1 MGFMRRKKNSPAE
14 GAYITVI
21 SQGTKLVGE
30 LTLDAKLHIDGV
42 FEGTIVSTSEVSIGA
57 SGFVKGT
64 LTAQKILVSGF
75 AQGDINCDC
84 LEVIGSG
91 KVFGDVT
98 CVDLVIEPGGRF
110 VGTSHIKDP
119 AGEQAALPDRSTT
132 ASSAPTANPPR
143 PRKLRPSRNP
153 PLSRRPPPRP
163 NRPSKPRPK
172 PPSPRSSRSRHRPR
186 APGAGARPT
195 ARPPQPPPPVPT
207 PPSPS
212 PPTARTRAAPTPLI
226 RW

>member
-21 SQGTKLVGE
+21 SQGSKLVGE
-30 LTLDAKLHIDGV
+30 LTLDAKLHVDGV
-42 FEGTIVSTSEVSIGA
+42 FEGAIVSTNEVSIGA

-64 LTAQKILVSGF
+64 VTAQKILVSGF
-75 AQGDINCDC
+75 AQGDIDCEC

-119 AGEQAALPDRSTT
+119 AGEHAALPDRSAT
-132 ASSAPTANPPR
+132 AQLASAGEKPARAEEPTSEAANAEPA
-143 PRKLRPSRNP
+143 L
-153 PLSRRPPPRP
+153 
-163 NRPSKPRPK
+163 
-172 PPSPRSSRSRHRPR
+172 
-186 APGAGARPT
+186 
-195 ARPPQPPPPVPT
+195 QPT
-207 PPSPS
+207 PAVSG
-212 PPTARTRAAPTPLI
+212 R
-226 RW
+226 